1 MASVEFC
8 VRVTNRDGA
17 PLADT
22 PVSVFY
28 SMSSDEQLTDQ
39 SGTACFTRELLQEPI
54 GSPQLKVKIVAA
66 FNHKQEV
73 WVGDGDTI
81 AFIL

>member
-1 MASVEFC
+1 
-8 VRVTNRDGA
+8 
-17 PLADT
+17 
-22 PVSVFY
+22 
-28 SMSSDEQLTDQ
+28 MSSDEQLTDQ

-54 GSPQLKVKIVAA
+54 GNPQLKVKIVAA